1 MQYVESATLE
11 LKEQVNADFKKEV
24 VAFANSD
31 GGDIYVGVAKDGSI
45 VGIEDTE
52 REMEKIGN
60 MIRDGIKPDLT
71 AYTSISC
78 VTENG
83 KN

>member
-71 AYTSISC
+71 A
-78 VTENG
+78 
-83 KN
+83 

>member
-1 MQYVESATLE
+1 MQYVESDTLE

-45 VGIEDTE
+45 GI
-52 REMEKIGN
+52 
-60 MIRDGIKPDLT
+60 
-71 AYTSISC
+71 
-78 VTENG
+78 
-83 KN
+83 